1 MDITYLF
8 FLSSGLFLGWSL
20 GANDASNI
28 FGTAVGSKMVK
39 FRTAAIISSIFVII
53 GAVYGGQGGTETLGA
68 LGAVNALGGAFMVA
82 LSAAITVYW
91 MAKIGL
97 SVSTSQAIVGGII
110 GWNLYCSKPTDITV
124 LTKICSTWFLCPL
137 ITGLIAVVLYLVLK
151 KIIKK
156 SHIHLLRQDYYIR
169 IGLIISGALCA
180 YSLGAN
186 NIANIIGV
194 FADSSPFKP
203 VQIGS
208 RFQLS
213 GLQILFLLG
222 GISIS
227 VGIITYS
234 KKVILTVGNNLMK
247 MTPLLALVVVLA
259 QALTLFLFSS
269 QGLQNFLEN
278 HNLPAFP
285 LVPVSSTQAVIG
297 AILGLGL
304 LKGGRGINWNITLKL
319 IFGWI
324 TTPIITMGICF
335 ISLFFLQNV
344 FNIPVYIP

>member
-1 MDITYLF
+1 MELMFLF

-39 FRTAAIISSIFVII
+39 FRTAAIISSIFVIL

-68 LGAVNALGGAFMVA
+68 LGAVNAIAGAFMVA

-91 MAKIGL
+91 MAKVGL
-97 SVSTSQAIVGGII
+97 AVSTSQAIVGGII
-110 GWNLYCSKPTDITV
+110 GWNLYSGKHTDFSV
-124 LTKICSTWFLCPL
+124 LTKICSTWILCPVL
-137 ITGLIAVVLYLVLK
+137 TGIVAIALYLVLK

-169 IGLIISGALCA
+169 ISLIIAGALCA

-186 NIANIIGV
+186 NIANVMGV
-194 FADSSPFKP
+194 FADSAPFKT
-203 VQIGS
+203 VTIGNYFS
-208 RFQLS
+208 LS

-247 MTPLLALVVVLA
+247 MTPLLALVVILA
-259 QALTLFLFSS
+259 QSLTLFLFSS
-269 QGLQNFLEN
+269 KGLQQFLIS
-278 HNLPAFP
+278 HNLPAIP

-304 LKGGRGINWNITLKL
+304 LKGGRGVNWNITLK
-319 IFGWI
+319 IIIGWI
-324 TTPIITMGICF
+324 TTPLIAMGICF

-344 FNIPVYIP
+344 FNMTVYNV

>member
-1 MDITYLF
+1 MELTYLF

-39 FRTAAIISSIFVII
+39 FGTAAAISSVFVIL

-68 LGAVNALGGAFMVA
+68 LGAVNALSGAFMVA

-91 MAKIGL
+91 MAKIGMA
-97 SVSTSQAIVGGII
+97 VSTSQAIVGGII
-110 GWNLYCSKPTDITV
+110 GWNIYCGKTTDITV
-124 LTKICSTWFLCPL
+124 LSKICSTWILCPL
-137 ITGLIAVVLYLVLK
+137 ITGFVAVLLYITFK
-151 KIIKK
+151 FIIKK
-156 SHIHLLRQDYYIR
+156 SHVHLLRQDFYIR
-169 IGLIISGALCA
+169 IGLIIAGALCA

-186 NIANIIGV
+186 NIANIMGV
-194 FADSSPFKP
+194 FADSAPFKS
-203 VQIGS
+203 VNIGGYIH
-208 RFQLS
+208 LS

-222 GISIS
+222 GIAIS
-227 VGIITYS
+227 AGIVTYS

-247 MTPLLALVVVLA
+247 ITPLAALVVVLS

-269 QGLQNFLEN
+269 QSLQMFLTS

-304 LKGGRGINWNITLKL
+304 LKGGRDINWNITLKL
-319 IFGWI
+319 FLGWV
-324 TTPIITMGICF
+324 TTPLIATVICF

-344 FNIPVYIP
+344 FNMTVYIP

>member
-1 MDITYLF
+1 MDLTYLF

-39 FRTAAIISSIFVII
+39 FRTAAIISSIFVIL

-91 MAKIGL
+91 MAKVGMA
-97 SVSTSQAIVGGII
+97 VSTSQAIVGGII
-110 GWNLYCSKPTDITV
+110 GWNLYCGKATDISV

-137 ITGLIAVVLYLVLK
+137 LTGIIAIILYYLSK
-151 KIIKK
+151 TIIKRA
-156 SHIHLLRQDYYIR
+156 HMHLLRQDFYIR
-169 IGLIISGALCA
+169 IGLIIAGALCA

-194 FADSSPFKP
+194 FADSSPFKL
-203 VQIGS
+203 VQIGKY
-208 RFQLS
+208 FHLS

-247 MTPLLALVVVLA
+247 MTPLLALIVVLA

-269 QGLQNFLEN
+269 KGLQDFLIS
-278 HNLPAFP
+278 HNLPSFP

-304 LKGGRGINWNITLKL
+304 LKGGRGINWSITLKIIL
-319 IFGWI
+319 GWV

-344 FNIPVYIP
+344 FNITVFLP

>member
-1 MDITYLF
+1 MDLTYLF

-39 FRTAAIISSIFVII
+39 FRTAAIISSIFVIL

-91 MAKIGL
+91 MAKVGMA
-97 SVSTSQAIVGGII
+97 VSTSQAIVGGII
-110 GWNLYCSKPTDITV
+110 GWNLYCGKATDISV

-137 ITGLIAVVLYLVLK
+137 LTGIIAIILYYLSK
-151 KIIKK
+151 TIIKRA
-156 SHIHLLRQDYYIR
+156 HMHLLRQDFYIR
-169 IGLIISGALCA
+169 IGLIIAGALCA

-203 VQIGS
+203 VQIGKY
-208 RFQLS
+208 FHLS

-247 MTPLLALVVVLA
+247 MTPLLALIVVLA

-269 QGLQNFLEN
+269 KGLQDFLIS
-278 HNLPAFP
+278 HNLPSFP

-304 LKGGRGINWNITLKL
+304 LKGGRGINWSITLKIIL
-319 IFGWI
+319 GWV

-344 FNIPVYIP
+344 FNITVFLP

>member
-1 MDITYLF
+1 MDFTYLF

-20 GANDASNI
+20 GANDASNL
-28 FGTAVGSKMVK
+28 FGTAIGSKMVK
-39 FRTAAIISSIFVII
+39 FRTAAIIASIFVIL

-68 LGAVNALGGAFMVA
+68 LGAVNAIGGAFMVA

-91 MAKIGL
+91 MAKVGI

-110 GWNLYCSKPTDITV
+110 GWNLFCDKKTDIAV
-124 LTKICSTWFLCPL
+124 LTKICSTWILCPL
-137 ITGLIAVVLYLVLK
+137 ITGVIAIILYLVLK
-151 KIIKK
+151 NIIKK
-156 SHIHLLRQDYYIR
+156 SHMHLLRQDYYLR
-169 IGLIISGALCA
+169 IGLIIAGALSA

-194 FADSSPFKP
+194 FADSAPFKP
-203 VQIGS
+203 IQIGNY
-208 RFQLS
+208 FHLS

-227 VGIITYS
+227 IGIITYS

-269 QGLQNFLEN
+269 KGLQQFLIS
-278 HNLPAFP
+278 HHLPAFP

-304 LKGGRGINWNITLKL
+304 LKGGRGVNWGITLKIML
-319 IFGWI
+319 GWV
-324 TTPIITMGICF
+324 TTPVMTMGICF

-344 FNIPVYIP
+344 FDITVYLP

>member
-1 MDITYLF
+1 MEPAFLF

-39 FRTAAIISSIFVII
+39 FKTAAIIASIFVTL

-68 LGAVNALGGAFMVA
+68 LGGINALAGAFMVA
-82 LSAAITVYW
+82 LSAAITLYW
-91 MAKIGL
+91 MAKTGIA
-97 SVSTSQAIVGGII
+97 VSTSQAIVGGII
-110 GWNLYCSKPTDITV
+110 GWNIYSGKATDMSV
-124 LTKICSTWFLCPL
+124 LTKICSTWVLCPIL
-137 ITGLIAVVLYLVLK
+137 TGIVAVILYLFLK

-169 IGLIISGALCA
+169 IGLIIAGALCA

-186 NIANIIGV
+186 NIANVMGV
-194 FADSSPFKP
+194 FVDSAPFKS
-203 VQIGS
+203 VTIGNS
-208 RFQLS
+208 FTLS

-227 VGIITYS
+227 VGIVTYS
-234 KKVILTVGNNLMK
+234 KKVMMTVGNNLMK
-247 MTPLLALVVVLA
+247 MTPLLALVVVLS

-269 QGLQNFLEN
+269 KGLQQFLLSN
-278 HNLPAFP
+278 GLPAIP

-304 LKGGRGINWNITLKL
+304 LKGGRGVNWSVTLKVL
-319 IFGWI
+319 IGWVL
-324 TTPIITMGICF
+324 TPLIALIICF

-344 FNIPVYIP
+344 FNMTVYQV

>member
-1 MDITYLF
+1 MDLTYLF

-39 FRTAAIISSIFVII
+39 FRTAAIVSSIFVIL
-53 GAVYGGQGGTETLGA
+53 GAVYGGEGGTETLGA
-68 LGAVNALGGAFMVA
+68 LGAVNALGGAFMVS
-82 LSAAITVYW
+82 LSAALCVYW
-91 MAKIGL
+91 MAKVGMA
-97 SVSTSQAIVGGII
+97 VSTSQAIVGGII
-110 GWNLYCSKPTDITV
+110 GWNIFSNKPTDISV
-124 LTKICSTWFLCPL
+124 LTKICSTWILCPL
-137 ITGLIAVVLYLVLK
+137 ITGVVAICLYLVLK
-151 KIIKK
+151 FIIKK
-156 SHIHLLRQDYYIR
+156 SNMHLLRQDYYTR
-169 IGLIISGALCA
+169 IGLIIAGALCA

-194 FADSSPFKP
+194 FADSVPFKP
-203 VQIGS
+203 IQIGNYIH
-208 RFQLS
+208 FS

-227 VGIITYS
+227 VGIVTYS

-247 MTPLLALVVVLA
+247 MTPLIALVVVLA

-269 QGLQNFLEN
+269 KELQQFLIS
-278 HNLPAFP
+278 HHLPAFP

-304 LKGGRGINWNITLKL
+304 LKGGRGINWSITLKIIL
-319 IFGWI
+319 GWVA
-324 TTPIITMGICF
+324 TPLITMGICF

-344 FNIPVYIP
+344 FDMTVFIP

>member
-1 MDITYLF
+1 MDLTYLF

-39 FRTAAIISSIFVII
+39 FKTAAIISSIFVIL

-91 MAKIGL
+91 MAKIGMA
-97 SVSTSQAIVGGII
+97 VSTSQAIVGGII
-110 GWNLYCSKPTDITV
+110 GWNLYCGKPTDISV
-124 LTKICSTWFLCPL
+124 LIKICSTWILCPL
-137 ITGLIAVVLYLVLK
+137 ITGIVAILLYMALK
-151 KIIKK
+151 TIIKK
-156 SHIHLLRQDYYIR
+156 SHIHLLRQDFYIR
-169 IGLIISGALCA
+169 IGLIIAGALCA

-194 FADSSPFKP
+194 FADSSPFHP
-203 VQIGS
+203 IHIGKH
-208 RFQLS
+208 FHLS
-213 GLQILFLLG
+213 GLQILFMLG

-227 VGIITYS
+227 AGIVTYS

-247 MTPLLALVVVLA
+247 MTPLIALVVVLA

-269 QGLQNFLEN
+269 KGLQQFLLSN
-278 HNLPAFP
+278 GLPAIP

-304 LKGGRGINWNITLKL
+304 LKGGRGVNWSITLKIML
-319 IFGWI
+319 GWI
-324 TTPIITMGICF
+324 TTPVMTMGICF

-344 FNIPVYIP
+344 FNMTVYLP

>member
-1 MDITYLF
+1 MELTYLF

-39 FRTAAIISSIFVII
+39 FKTAAFISSIFVII

-68 LGAVNALGGAFMVA
+68 LGAVNALGGAFMVS

-91 MAKIGL
+91 MAKIGI

-110 GWNLYCSKPTDITV
+110 GWNLFSQKNTDVSV
-124 LTKICSTWFLCPL
+124 LTKICSTWILCPL
-137 ITGLIAVVLYLVLK
+137 ITGIVAILLYLILK
-151 KIIKK
+151 NIIKK

-169 IGLIISGALCA
+169 IGLIVSGALCA

-194 FADSSPFKP
+194 FADSVPFKP
-203 VQIGS
+203 VRIGQY
-208 RFQLS
+208 FQLS

-227 VGIITYS
+227 AGIVTYS

-247 MTPLLALVVVLA
+247 MTPLVALVVVLA
-259 QALTLFLFSS
+259 QALTLFLFSLK
-269 QGLQNFLEN
+269 GLQHFLMS
-278 HNLPAFP
+278 HNLPTFP

-319 IFGWI
+319 ILGWI
-324 TTPIITMGICF
+324 TTPLITMGICF
-335 ISLFFLQNV
+335 VSLFFLQNV
-344 FNIPVYIP
+344 FNMTVYLP

>member
-1 MDITYLF
+1 MELTYLF

-39 FRTAAIISSIFVII
+39 FSTAAIISSVFVIL

-82 LSAAITVYW
+82 LAAAITVYW
-91 MAKIGL
+91 MAKIGMA
-97 SVSTSQAIVGGII
+97 VSTSQAIVGGII
-110 GWNLYCSKPTDITV
+110 GWNLFCNKPTDITV
-124 LTKICSTWFLCPL
+124 LTKICSTWILCPF
-137 ITGLIAVVLYLVLK
+137 ITGIVAICLYWLLK
-151 KIIKK
+151 NIIKK
-156 SHIHLLRQDYYIR
+156 SHIHLLDQDNYIR
-169 IGLIISGALCA
+169 ISLIIAGALCA

-194 FADSSPFKP
+194 FADSAPFKP
-203 VQIGS
+203 VYIGKY
-208 RFQLS
+208 FYLS

-222 GISIS
+222 GVSIS
-227 VGIITYS
+227 AGIVTYS

-269 QGLQNFLEN
+269 KGLQHFLISHNF
-278 HNLPAFP
+278 PTFP

-304 LKGGRGINWNITLKL
+304 LKGGRGVNWSITVKIIL
-319 IFGWI
+319 GWI
-324 TTPIITMGICF
+324 TTPLIAMGICF
-335 ISLFFLQNV
+335 VSLFFLQNV
-344 FNIPVYIP
+344 FNITVYLP

>member
-1 MDITYLF
+1 MELTYLF

-39 FRTAAIISSIFVII
+39 FGTAAAISSVFVIL
-53 GAVYGGQGGTETLGA
+53 GAVYGGQGGAETLGA

-91 MAKIGL
+91 MAKIGM

-110 GWNLYCSKPTDITV
+110 GWNIYCGKTTDINV
-124 LTKICSTWFLCPL
+124 LSKICSTWILCPL
-137 ITGLIAVVLYLVLK
+137 ITGFVAVLLYIAFK
-151 KIIKK
+151 FIIKK
-156 SHIHLLRQDYYIR
+156 FHIHLLRQDFYIR
-169 IGLIISGALCA
+169 IGLIIAGALCA

-186 NIANIIGV
+186 NIANIMGV
-194 FADSSPFKP
+194 FADSSPFKS
-203 VQIGS
+203 VNIGTYIH
-208 RFQLS
+208 LS
-213 GLQILFLLG
+213 GVQILFLLG

-227 VGIITYS
+227 VGIMTYS

-247 MTPLLALVVVLA
+247 MTPLVALVVVLS

-269 QGLQNFLEN
+269 QSLQMFLIS

-304 LKGGRGINWNITLKL
+304 LKGGRDINWNITLKL
-319 IFGWI
+319 FLGWI
-324 TTPIITMGICF
+324 TTPLITTIICF

-344 FNIPVYIP
+344 FNITVYIP

>member
-1 MDITYLF
+1 MELTYLF

-39 FRTAAIISSIFVII
+39 FRTAAIISSIFVIL

-97 SVSTSQAIVGGII
+97 AVSTSQAIVGGII
-110 GWNLYCSKPTDITV
+110 GWNIFAGRTTDISV
-124 LTKICSTWFLCPL
+124 LTKICSTWILCPL
-137 ITGLIAVVLYLVLK
+137 ITGFVAILLYWILK
-151 KIIKK
+151 SAIKK
-156 SHIHLLRQDYYIR
+156 SDIHLLRQDYYIR
-169 IGLIISGALCA
+169 VGLILAGALCA

-186 NIANIIGV
+186 NIANIVGV
-194 FADSSPFKP
+194 FVDSAPFKP
-203 VQIGS
+203 LHIGNYIHLS
-208 RFQLS
+208 R
-213 GLQILFLLG
+213 LQILFLLG

-227 VGIITYS
+227 AGIVTYS

-247 MTPLLALVVVLA
+247 MTPLIALVVVMA

-269 QGLQNFLEN
+269 KGLQNFLIS
-278 HNLPAFP
+278 HNLPTFP

-304 LKGGRGINWNITLKL
+304 LKGGKGVNWTITLKIIL
-319 IFGWI
+319 GWI
-324 TTPIITMGICF
+324 TTPVIAMVICF

-344 FNIPVYIP
+344 FNMTVFIP